1 MSRTAVP
8 PQTEFTL
15 NLAGEG
21 EFEDAIDVNNL
32 ISPRRNP
39 DRWMHSGRFIL
50 GDIVA
55 LPIRP
60 GCASTV
66 IGTRLP
72 MMTDEDRNAI
82 SSEAFCVLQQEGV
95 VRMNSTS
102 GAGELWTE
110 PLRAAGFISGT
121 IEANYLKAVKP

>member
-1 MSRTAVP
+1 MSRTP
-8 PQTEFTL
+8 FPSQTEFTL

-21 EFEDAIDVNNL
+21 ELENAIDVNNL

-39 DRWMHSGRFIL
+39 DRWMHGGRFIL

-55 LPIRP
+55 LPIRR

-82 SSEAFCVLQQEGV
+82 AIEAFRVLQQGGV

-102 GAGELWTE
+102 GAGEVWIE
-110 PLRAAGFISGT
+110 PLGAAGFIGGT